1 MSDWKNSSSTN
12 NNSESNPY
20 KISTIILSVLLVG
33 LAVAAFMFN
42 KSSND
47 YKSKSA
53 QLNSKVQD
61 LGTLK
66 ADLEAELADL
76 EGEYG
81 TKIEEND
88 GLKVEIEE
96 KVAEIGTLQSKIKKV
111 RRQLESSEA
120 NSSQMQERLAQ
131 LEELKGALENDV
143 VNLKGE
149 NSELLAAKGELSAT
163 LVAKSGEIEEL
174 SGQVVSLT
182 QRNQKMQNRLYK
194 LAPAGYRAGNFSVSI
209 GKKNAKET
217 AKARKAREVKLNFD
231 IPNVPSE
238 RQGSSELYLVVTDV
252 HGNAVKAINSSPVKV
267 PAANEFLNVDAVD
280 IQKLDLKEMQ
290 SISMSFKPE
299 DKLKAG
305 EYNLM
310 VYSDA
315 GYLGATGFRL
325 R

>member
-1 MSDWKNSSSTN
+1 MADWKNSSSTN
-12 NNSESNPY
+12 NNSENNPY

-33 LAVAAFMFN
+33 LAIAAFMFN
-42 KSSND
+42 KSSNE
-47 YKSKSA
+47 YQTKSA
-53 QLNSKVQD
+53 SLNSKVND
-61 LGTLK
+61 LSTLK
-66 ADLEAELADL
+66 TDLESELADL

-81 TKIEEND
+81 TTIEENE

-96 KVAEIGTLQSKIKKV
+96 KVAEIGSLQSKIRKV
-111 RRQLESSEA
+111 RRQLKDSET
-120 NSSQMQERLAQ
+120 NSTQMQERLAQ
-131 LEELKGALENDV
+131 LEELKGELENDV

-149 NSELLAAKGELSAT
+149 NSELLVAKGELAAT
-163 LVAKSGEIEEL
+163 LVSKEGEIQDL
-174 SGQVVSLT
+174 NGQVVSLT

-194 LAPAGYRAGNFSVSI
+194 LAPAGYRAGNFSVDI
-209 GKKNAKET
+209 AKRNDKIT
-217 AKARKAREVKLNFD
+217 AKARKAREVTVNFD

-238 RQGSSELYLVVTDV
+238 KHGSSEIYLVVTDIN
-252 HGNAVKAINSSPVKV
+252 GNAVKAIPSSPIKV
-267 PAANEFLNVDAVD
+267 PAANEFLNVEAVD

-290 SISMSFKPE
+290 SLSMSFKPN
-299 DKLKAG
+299 DKLNAG

>member
-1 MSDWKNSSSTN
+1 MADYKSTSTTNKSSET
-12 NNSESNPY
+12 NPY

-33 LAVAAFMFN
+33 LAVVAFMFN

-53 QLNSKVQD
+53 SLNTKVND
-61 LGTLK
+61 LSTLQ

-81 TKIEEND
+81 TKIEENE

-96 KVAEIGTLQSKIKKV
+96 KVEEIGNLQSKIRRVK
-111 RRQLESSEA
+111 RQLKDSES

-143 VNLKGE
+143 MSLKGE
-149 NSELLAAKGELSAT
+149 NSELVAAKDELSAT
-163 LVAKSGEIEEL
+163 LVAKSGEIQDL
-174 SGQVVSLT
+174 NGQVVSLT
-182 QRNQKMQNRLYK
+182 QRNQKMQNRLFK
-194 LAPAGYRAGNFSVSI
+194 LAPAGYRAGNFSVDIAQRNS
-209 GKKNAKET
+209 KAT
-217 AKARKAREVKLNFD
+217 AKARKAREVTVNFD

-238 RQGSSELYLVVTDV
+238 KQGSSEIYLVVTDIN
-252 HGNAVKAINSSPVKV
+252 GNAVKSIASSPIKV

-280 IQKLDLKEMQ
+280 IQKLNLKESQ
-290 SISMSFKPE
+290 SLSMSFKPE
-299 DKLKAG
+299 NKLNAG